1 MRLKLIFLAV
11 ALLVIS
17 FHSDAQTYQGTQPGK
32 PLRKWYAAGPIKVV
46 SDTVKTPSLTDQE
59 NFFSRTNDEK
69 LPVSYITATSVKPDL
84 AKWKKIEAWTDN
96 VDFDSIFN
104 HPDFV
109 SAYAYAVIVSD
120 AAKQAMF
127 AIGSDDAV
135 KVWHNGKL
143 VHKMWTPRAIVQDND
158 LIPLSLVKGKNE
170 ILVEVQDM
178 QGGWGFTA
186 RFLDEK
192 GLTGKLVKTAG
203 AGDVDETKKLIGYG
217 AHVNGTNENG
227 LSPINAARINGRSD
241 IEKLL
246 IAQGAKET
254 DVPSADKLVDG
265 LYSQVNKNSNP
276 GIALL
281 IAKGGKIIYDKGY
294 GYADLEHKVKIT
306 PQTKFRIGSI
316 TKQFIASGILKLQE
330 EGKLS
335 VTDKLSKYFPDF
347 PRAGEVSIHQLLT
360 HTSGIHSFTNKE
372 TFLADVV
379 KPITNEKLLD
389 YFKNDEY
396 DFNPG
401 EQYQYDNSGYF
412 LLGLIIEKITGGN
425 YGDYLKKTFFD
436 PIGMKNTG
444 VYSTRIKLTNEA
456 LGYEKSGDSYKRA
469 LNWNMDWAGGAGSL
483 YSTTEDLYKW
493 NEAVFNNKV
502 LKPESMKAAFTP
514 VVLNNGS
521 MPPGIQYGYGWGL
534 NEYRGVS
541 SIGHSGGLHGFIS
554 QLMRVP
560 KDSLTV
566 VMLTNVMPPQVELDP
581 MKVAELYLW
590 KDMAKQTSFAQ
601 QQADDKELE
610 KYVGRYDLTQ
620 GMVMTVS
627 KEKDGLYA
635 QVSGQNKFPIFQSSP
650 GHFFWKV
657 VQATIAFV
665 TDDKGN
671 VTHGHFEQGSFKVDA
686 ARMKDVK
693 TVDADTTLFES
704 FKGTYKY
711 RENTNIIITANNG
724 KLYAEATG
732 DAKYEL
738 LPLSPT
744 EFLINELNANL
755 TFKKDASG
763 KANAIHVKFRGD
775 ERDALRIE

>member
-1 MRLKLIFLAV
+1 MQA
-11 ALLVIS
+11 
-17 FHSDAQTYQGTQPGK
+17 GK
-32 PLRKWYAAGPIKVV
+32 PLRKWYVAGPIKVAAD
-46 SDTVKTPSLTDQE
+46 SVKMPALADQE
-59 NFFSRTNDEK
+59 FFFNRANDEK
-69 LPVSYITATSVKPDL
+69 LNVSYIVPASGVPDL
-84 AKWKKIEAWTDN
+84 TKWKAIEAWNDN

-109 SAYAYAVIVSD
+109 SAYAYAVVVAD
-120 AAKQAMF
+120 AAKPVMF

-143 VHKMWTPRAIVQDND
+143 VHKMWAPRGIVQDND
-158 LIPLSLVKGKNE
+158 IIPLSLVKGKNE
-170 ILVEVQDM
+170 ILIEVQDM

-192 GLTGKLVKTAG
+192 ALSEKLVKTAA

-217 AHVNGTNENG
+217 ANVNGSNENG
-227 LSPINAARINGRSD
+227 LTPVNAARINGRD
-241 IEKLL
+241 EIEKLL
-246 IAQGAKET
+246 ISQGAKET
-254 DVPSADKLVDG
+254 DVPAADKLVDG
-265 LYSQVNKNSNP
+265 VYSKLNKKSNP
-276 GIALL
+276 GIAVLV
-281 IAKGGKIIYDKGY
+281 AKNGKIIYDKGY
-294 GYADLEHKVKIT
+294 GYADLEHKVKIS

-330 EGKLS
+330 DGKLS
-335 VTDKLSKYFPDF
+335 VNDKLSKYFPDF

-372 TFLADVV
+372 TFFADVV
-379 KPITNEKLLD
+379 KPVTNEKLLD

-401 EQYQYDNSGYF
+401 ERYQYNNSGYF
-412 LLGLIIEKITGGN
+412 LLGLIIEKVTGGS

-436 PIGMKNTG
+436 PIGMSNTG
-444 VYSTRIKLTNEA
+444 VYSTRIKITNEA
-456 LGYEKSGDSYKRA
+456 LGYEKVNDTYKRA

-566 VMLTNVMPPQVELDP
+566 VLLTNVMPPQVEIDP
-581 MKVAELYLW
+581 MKVAELYIW
-590 KDMAKQTSFAQ
+590 KEMLKQTSFAQ
-601 QQADDKELE
+601 QQADEKELE
-610 KYVGRYDLTQ
+610 RYVGRYDLTQ
-620 GMVMTVS
+620 GMVMTVT
-627 KEKDGLYA
+627 KEKDGLFA

-657 VQATIAFV
+657 VEATVVFV

-671 VTHGHFEQGSFKVDA
+671 VTHGRFEQGSFRVDA
-686 ARMKDVK
+686 VKMKDIQ
-693 TVDADTTLFES
+693 TVQADTALFES
-704 FKGTYKY
+704 FRGTFKY
-711 RENTNIIITANNG
+711 RENTDIIITSNNG

-738 LPLSPT
+738 LPLSPM
-744 EFLINELNANL
+744 EFLISELNANL

-763 KANAIHVKFRGD
+763 KVYAIHVKFRGD
-775 ERDALRIE
+775 ERDALRIQ

>member
-1 MRLKLIFLAV
+1 MQFKHLCFCAFLLIF
-11 ALLVIS
+11 S
-17 FHSDAQTYQGTQPGK
+17 FSVNSQTYKGTQAGK
-32 PLRKWYAAGPIKVV
+32 PLRKWYIAGPMKVAPD
-46 SDTVKTPSLTDQE
+46 SVKTPSLTQQE
-59 NFFSRTNDEK
+59 NFFNRTDDEEFN
-69 LPVSYITATSVKPDL
+69 VSYIIPASGIPDL
-84 AKWKKIEAWTDN
+84 TKWKTIDAWNDN
-96 VDFDSIFN
+96 VDFDSIFK
-104 HPDFV
+104 HADFV
-109 SAYAYAVIVSD
+109 SAYAYAVIVAD
-120 AAKQAMF
+120 AAKQVMF

-143 VHKMWTPRAIVQDND
+143 VHKMWAPRGIVQDND
-158 LIPLSLVKGKNE
+158 IIPLSLVKGKNE
-170 ILVEVQDM
+170 ILIEVQDM

-186 RFLDEK
+186 RFLDGKALAE
-192 GLTGKLVKTAG
+192 KLVKTAA

-217 AHVNGTNENG
+217 ANVNGSNENG
-227 LSPINAARINGRSD
+227 LTPVNAARINGRDD

-246 IAQGAKET
+246 ISQGAKET
-254 DVPSADKLVDG
+254 DVPAADKLVDG
-265 LYSQVNKNSNP
+265 LYGKVNNKSNP
-276 GIALL
+276 GIAVL
-281 IAKGGKIIYDKGY
+281 IAKNGKIIYDKGY
-294 GYADLEHKVKIT
+294 GYADLEHKVKIS

-316 TKQFIASGILKLQE
+316 TKQFVASAILKLQE
-330 EGKLS
+330 QGKLN
-335 VTDKLSKYFPDF
+335 VNDKLSKYFPDF
-347 PRAGEVSIHQLLT
+347 PRSGEVGIHQLLT

-379 KPITNEKLLD
+379 KPITNDSLLN
-389 YFKNDEY
+389 YFRNDEY

-401 EQYQYDNSGYF
+401 ERYQYNNSGYF
-412 LLGLIIEKITGGN
+412 LLGLIIEKVTGEK
-425 YGDYLKKTFFD
+425 YGDFLKKTFFD
-436 PIGMKNTG
+436 PIGMHNTG

-456 LGYEKSGDSYKRA
+456 LGYEKANDAYKRA

-493 NEAVFNNKV
+493 NEAMFKNKV

-514 VVLNNGS
+514 VVLNSGS

-541 SIGHSGGLHGFIS
+541 AIAHSGGLHGFIS
-554 QLMRVP
+554 QLLRVP
-560 KDSLTV
+560 KDNLTV
-566 VMLTNVMPPQVELDP
+566 VLLTNVMPPQVEIDP
-581 MKVAELYLW
+581 MKVAELYIW
-590 KDMAKQTSFAQ
+590 KGMSKQTSFAQ

-620 GMVMTVS
+620 GMVMTIT
-627 KEKDGLYA
+627 KEKDGLFA

-657 VQATIAFV
+657 VEATVVFM

-686 ARMKDVK
+686 AKIKDIQ
-693 TVDADTTLFES
+693 TVQADTSLFES
-704 FKGTYKY
+704 FHGTYKY
-711 RENTNIIITANNG
+711 RENTNIIITSNNG

-738 LPLSPT
+738 LPLSPMA
-744 EFLINELNANL
+744 FLINELNANL

-763 KANAIHVKFRGD
+763 KVNAIHVMFRGD
-775 ERDALRIE
+775 ERDAVRIP